1 MNSGLNKHIINVIEA
16 HKKLVA
22 ELQKSGVETL
32 AAAAEAITKAIKQNG
47 TVYICGNGGSA
58 ADAQHIAA
66 EFVGRF
72 ERERKP
78 LPAVAL
84 TTNTSV
90 ITAIANDYGFE
101 NVFIKQVEALV
112 REGDILWAI
121 STSGTSPNI
130 IAAAES
136 AKKKGALVLAFTGS
150 SNSKLE
156 QIADICFCAN
166 SESTAR
172 SQEIHQIAYH
182 IICDLVEQ
190 NFCEQPN
197 QK

>member
-1 MNSGLNKHIINVIEA
+1 MNDVLNKQIVDVIEA
-16 HKKLVA
+16 HKKLIA
-22 ELQKSGVETL
+22 QLRESSVETL
-32 AAAAEAITKAIKQNG
+32 AAAAEAITKVVNQNG

-66 EFVGRF
+66 ELTGRF
-72 ERERKP
+72 ERERRP

-90 ITAIANDYGFE
+90 ITSIANDYGYKD
-101 NVFIKQVEALV
+101 VFVKQVEALV

-121 STSGTSPNI
+121 STSGTSQNI
-130 IAAAES
+130 VAAAES
-136 AKKKGALVLAFTGS
+136 AKRKGALVLAFTGK

-156 QIADICFCAN
+156 QTADICFCAN

-172 SQEIHQIAYH
+172 SQEIHQLAYH
-182 IICDLVEQ
+182 IICNLVEQ
-190 NFCEQPN
+190 SFCEQT

>member
-1 MNSGLNKHIINVIEA
+1 MNSGLNKHILDVIEA

-66 EFVGRF
+66 ELTGRF
-72 ERERKP
+72 ERERRP

-84 TTNTSV
+84 TTDTSV
-90 ITAIANDYGFE
+90 ITSIANDYGFE
-101 NVFIKQVEALV
+101 NVFVKQVEALIG
-112 REGDILWAI
+112 EGDILWAI
-121 STSGTSPNI
+121 STSGTSPNVV
-130 IAAAES
+130 AAVES